1 MCEDNQ
7 TEVTVFLLLGFQ
19 GLYKYKLLLFIV
31 FLLSYIVVV
40 NGNLVLIVL
49 VSTNDHLKI
58 PMFIFLKHLAVAD
71 VLVTTTIIPMMLD
84 IILRDEKEV
93 SVTGCVI
100 QQFLILVFG
109 PLQCLLIAIM
119 SYDRFLA
126 ICNPMRYNSIMVP
139 QVCLKMI
146 VGSWLLVFILSFE
159 IFMFCQLQFCNLNY
173 IDHFFCDLAPMAGLS
188 SSDTSILL
196 LVDFVIAIFVFFFP
210 FFLIII
216 TYITIFFTILN
227 ISSNSGRKKAFST
240 CSSHLITV
248 SIYYG
253 TLMTVYMGPSDKSS
267 FNTNKFKSLL
277 YIVVTPMMNP
287 IIYSLRNHEIRRT
300 LRKNILNIK
309 LQLKTK

>member
-19 GLYKYKLLLFIV
+19 GLYKYKILLFIV
-31 FLLSYIVVV
+31 FLLSYIVVL
-40 NGNLVLIVL
+40 NGNLVLVVL
-49 VSTNDHLKI
+49 VSTSDHLKT
-58 PMFIFLKHLAVAD
+58 PMFIFLKHLAISD
-71 VLVTTTIIPMMLD
+71 VLITTTIIPMMLD
-84 IILRDEKEV
+84 IILRDERVV
-93 SVTGCVI
+93 SITSCVI
-100 QQFLILVFG
+100 QQFLCLLFG
-109 PLQCLLIAIM
+109 ALQCFLIVIM

-146 VGSWLLVFILSFE
+146 VGSWLLAFILSSE
-159 IFMFCQLQFCNLNY
+159 IIMVCQLRFCGLNY
-173 IDHFFCDLAPMAGLS
+173 IDHFFCDLGSIVGVS

-196 LVDFVIAIFVFFFP
+196 LVDFVISILIFFIP

-216 TYITIFFTILN
+216 TYIIIFFTILN
-227 ISSNSGRKKAFST
+227 ISSKNGRKKAFST
-240 CSSHLITV
+240 CSSHLTTV
-248 SIYYG
+248 CAYYG
-253 TLMTVYMGPSDKSS
+253 TLMTVFLAPSDKSS
-267 FNTNKFKSLL
+267 LNTNKFRSLL

-300 LRKNILNIK
+300 LQKSIVKIK

>member
-19 GLYKYKLLLFIV
+19 GLYKYKILLFIV
-31 FLLSYIVVV
+31 FLVSYIVVL

-49 VSTNDHLKI
+49 VSTSDHLKI
-58 PMFIFLKHLAVAD
+58 PMFIFLKHLAVTD
-71 VLVTTTIIPMMLD
+71 VLITTTIIPMMLD

-93 SVTGCVI
+93 SVTGCFI
-100 QQFLILVFG
+100 QFYMSGLFGTLQSFLIV
-109 PLQCLLIAIM
+109 IM
-119 SYDRFLA
+119 SYDRYLA

-139 QVCLKMI
+139 HVCLKMI
-146 VGSWLLVFILSFE
+146 VGSWLIDFIASSE
-159 IFMFCQLQFCNLNY
+159 IIIIFQLHFCGLNY
-173 IDHFFCDLAPMAGLS
+173 IDHYFCDLGPVVELS

-196 LVDFVIAIFVFFFP
+196 LVDFVITILNGVIP

-216 TYITIFFTILN
+216 TYIIIFFTILN

-240 CSSHLITV
+240 CSSHLATV
-248 SIYYG
+248 CAYYG
-253 TLMTVYMGPSDKSS
+253 TVMTVYLVPSDESS

-277 YIVVTPMMNP
+277 YFVVTPMMNP

-300 LRKNILNIK
+300 LQKIIANIQI
-309 LQLKTK
+309 QLKTK